1 MSKGV
6 PLYSIDKFRKGN
18 LIRQY
23 EIEIFKKD
31 RNFDV
36 KYPHRHDFFEIL
48 FVTHGSGEHTI
59 DSNKYEIV
67 PNSIFFLTPGQIHN
81 LKLSDDISGFI
92 FLFTAEF
99 YLLNKLDKN
108 KLLELPFF
116 FNITGSPDPLVLD
129 KEDDAES
136 LKYLFT
142 RSLIEKNSISEVSEE
157 IIRSILDIILLTCKK
172 LYPDSNDF
180 GKLSKGKLL
189 VKRFKQLVEEKY
201 AEYKSVKDYSE
212 YLGVTASH
220 LSETIKSHT
229 GRTSG
234 EIIRDKIIL
243 ETKRL
248 LIHTDLT
255 ISEICY
261 KLNFNDQSYF
271 SKYFKS
277 STGESP
283 GDFRSKS
290 IKIT

>member
-1 MSKGV
+1 MNKGV

-18 LIRQY
+18 LTRQY
-23 EIEIFKKD
+23 EIEVFHKN

-48 FVTHGSGEHTI
+48 FITHGAGDHTI
-59 DSNKYEIV
+59 DDHNYTIV

-81 LKLSDDISGFI
+81 LQLSDDINGFI

-116 FNITGSPDPLVLD
+116 FNITGSPDPLILRN
-129 KEDDAES
+129 KEDGEL

-142 RSLIEKNSISEVSEE
+142 RSIVERERTTEVSEE
-157 IIRSILDIILLTCKK
+157 IIRSILDIVLLTCKR
-172 LYPDSNDF
+172 LYPDNNDL

-201 AEYKSVKDYSE
+201 AEYKSVKNYSDH
-212 YLGVTASH
+212 LGVTASH

-234 EIIRDKIIL
+234 EIIRDKVIL

-261 KLNFNDQSYF
+261 QLKFSDQSYF

-277 STGESP
+277 GTGESP
-283 GDFRSKS
+283 GDFRAKS
-290 IKIT
+290 IKTT

>member
-1 MSKGV
+1 MDKGV
-6 PLYSIDKFRKGN
+6 PLYSIDKFRKGD
-18 LIRQY
+18 LERQF
-23 EIEIFKKD
+23 EIEVFHKN

-48 FVTHGSGEHTI
+48 FITRGEGGHTI
-59 DSNKYEIV
+59 DDHKYTIV

-81 LKLSDDISGFI
+81 LELSDDIDGYI

-116 FNITGSPDPLVLD
+116 FNISGGPDPLILEQR
-129 KEDDAES
+129 EDSEL
-136 LKYLFT
+136 LKFLFQ
-142 RSLIEKNSISEVSEE
+142 RSIVERNATTEVSEE

-172 LYPDSNDF
+172 LYPDNNEL
-180 GKLSKGKLL
+180 GKLSKGRLL

-201 AEYKSVKDYSE
+201 ADYKSVKDYSDH
-212 YLGVTASH
+212 LGVTASH
-220 LSETIKSHT
+220 LSESIKSHT

-261 KLNFNDQSYF
+261 QLKFTDQSYF

-277 STGESP
+277 GTGESP
-283 GDFRSKS
+283 GDFRAKS